1 MASAQQLKEWATDCM
16 KQSTV
21 SVSRITANSY
31 RRLAQKL
38 HELSASRVAND
49 TQGPPRRKDP
59 SPSSDE

>member
-1 MASAQQLKEWATDCM
+1 MASAQQLKEWAADCM

-38 HELSASRVAND
+38 HELSAGRAASK